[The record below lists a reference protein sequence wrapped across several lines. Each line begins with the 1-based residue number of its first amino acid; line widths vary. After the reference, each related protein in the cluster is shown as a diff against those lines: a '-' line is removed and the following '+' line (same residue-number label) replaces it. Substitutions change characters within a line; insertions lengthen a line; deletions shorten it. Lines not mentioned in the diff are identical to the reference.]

1 MGGGF
6 DREVGESY
14 TRPSCSPAR
23 AATEVSKTPD
33 ERTAITEECVENRT
47 TDLTQTMRWCKLLAC
62 A

>member
-23 AATEVSKTPD
+23 AATKVSKTPETHRHYGIMCRKQID
-33 ERTAITEECVENRT
+33 GFDTNDAVV
-47 TDLTQTMRWCKLLAC
+47 
-62 A
+62 